1 MTSITP
7 VTLANCEDEPIHVPG
22 AIQPHG
28 ALIALRADGMV
39 LAASENIQALLGF
52 VASPGSYL
60 TQEQVGPEVLR
71 MLEEGLTGNG
81 PWSNS
86 VETRIGEHL
95 FDVIGHSYKEVFYL
109 EFEIRTADT
118 LS

>member
-52 VASPGSYL
+52 
-60 TQEQVGPEVLR
+60 
-71 MLEEGLTGNG
+71 
-81 PWSNS
+81 
-86 VETRIGEHL
+86 
-95 FDVIGHSYKEVFYL
+95 
-109 EFEIRTADT
+109 
-118 LS
+118 

>member
-71 MLEEGLTGNG
+71 TSTAAAVALGALGVLPPRWVGAGTTLG
-81 PWSNS
+81 P
-86 VETRIGEHL
+86 TAPEH
-95 FDVIGHSYKEVFYL
+95 GK
-109 EFEIRTADT
+109 
-118 LS
+118 